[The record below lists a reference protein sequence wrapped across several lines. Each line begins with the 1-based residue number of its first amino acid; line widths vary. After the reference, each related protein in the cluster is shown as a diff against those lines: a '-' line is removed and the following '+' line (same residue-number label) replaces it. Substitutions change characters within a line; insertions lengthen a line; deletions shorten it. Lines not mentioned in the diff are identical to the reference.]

1 MVELPGRYQRHSNME
16 LSGCYQKHSKLELPG
31 RYQRL
36 TESYGSR
43 TSPRVHVSDVVAA
56 KVVGV
61 ARR

>member
-1 MVELPGRYQRHSNME
+1 MVELPGRYQRHNNME

-36 TESYGSR
+36 TESYGSQ
-43 TSPRVHVSDVVAA
+43 TSPSVHASVVVAA
-56 KVVGV
+56 WRVDV